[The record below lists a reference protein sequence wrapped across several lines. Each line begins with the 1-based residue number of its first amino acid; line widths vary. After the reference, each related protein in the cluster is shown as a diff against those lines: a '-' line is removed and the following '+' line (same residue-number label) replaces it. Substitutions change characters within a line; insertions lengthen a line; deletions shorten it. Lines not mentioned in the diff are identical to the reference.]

1 MCFTRVSAVKAEDPK
16 EAAKGILARA
26 AARGIIA
33 GVQEKLNAV
42 QEDHSTRKQTQRKE
56 AKRKSKKTNSKPED
70 DINMTKKP
78 SSVRL
83 MHSEFA
89 VISDLRG
96 QKKSNTLKPHQSCI
110 NQKGTQ

>member
-42 QEDHSTRKQTQRKE
+42 QDHSTKKQTQRKE
-56 AKRKSKKTNSKPED
+56 AKPKSKKTISKPED

-83 MHSEFA
+83 MHSEF
-89 VISDLRG
+89 SSL
-96 QKKSNTLKPHQSCI
+96 
-110 NQKGTQ
+110 